1 MSDRGQ
7 AAGGPGREI
16 ERKFLVRPGPLPF
29 DLAAGEVEAIE
40 QGYLA
45 QDPDGNE
52 VRVRRKGSRCF
63 LTVKSRGGLVRQE
76 VELEL
81 ATGQFE
87 SLWPLAA
94 GRSLAKTRYRVPLP
108 GATLEVDV
116 YAGAL
121 EGLVIAEA
129 EFATE
134 EESRAFA
141 PPSWLGREVT
151 EDRRYRNESL
161 ATHGLPE

>member
-1 MSDRGQ
+1 VSDRGQ
-7 AAGGPGREI
+7 AAGAVGREI
-16 ERKFLVRPGPLPF
+16 ERKFLVRPGSLPF
-29 DLAAGEVEAIE
+29 DLATCPAETVV

-81 ATGQFE
+81 TDGQFR

-94 GRSLAKTRYRVPLP
+94 GRALTKTRYRVPVS

-116 YAGAL
+116 YTGTL

-129 EFATE
+129 EFASE

-141 PPSWLGREVT
+141 PPSWLGRELT

-161 ATHGLPE
+161 ATHGLPG

>member
-1 MSDRGQ
+1 VSDRGQ
-7 AAGGPGREI
+7 AAGGTSREV

-29 DLAAGEVEAIE
+29 DPAACPAETIE

-45 QDPDGNE
+45 QDPEGNE

-63 LTVKSRGGLVRQE
+63 ITVKSRGGLVRQE

-81 ATGQFE
+81 TEGQFR
-87 SLWPLAA
+87 SLWPLAS
-94 GRSLAKTRYRVPLP
+94 GRSLAKTRYRVP
-108 GATLEVDV
+108 GFGVTLEVDV
-116 YAGAL
+116 YSGAL
-121 EGLVIAEA
+121 EGLVTAEV

-134 EESRAFA
+134 EESRTFA
-141 PPSWLGREVT
+141 PPSWLDREVT